1 MAGVVGAAGTGA
13 ADAAAAFVW
22 SGGTV
27 TAGGAVELLEDAG
40 GVDPV
45 CCAWA
50 TGPARTTQIRKA
62 RIEDKRVRRIWAS
75 CGSSRCPCR
84 CSQGGRFVPS
94 LPRKISFC
102 QRPNNYRGGT
112 WRRAE
117 MYQLV
122 RDLSGFTVALRCALQ
137 SAAYGKCC
145 ANSFGYFR
153 IYGGWLGGCV
163 LSRGIEAGGLSC
175 AL

>member
-50 TGPARTTQIRKA
+50 TGPARTTQTRIA

-84 CSQGGRFVPS
+84 CSQGGRFVRVSHGKSASVNDP
-94 LPRKISFC
+94 IIIEEV
-102 QRPNNYRGGT
+102 RGG
-112 WRRAE
+112 E
-117 MYQLV
+117 Q
-122 RDLSGFTVALRCALQ
+122 RCVN
-137 SAAYGKCC
+137 SYGT
-145 ANSFGYFR
+145 
-153 IYGGWLGGCV
+153 
-163 LSRGIEAGGLSC
+163 
-175 AL
+175 